1 MRGEIE
7 ERSEGG
13 EGREGELG
21 GRKKGRGSGE
31 EGRRER
37 EQKENNF
44 SLRRL
49 SEKRKKRLD
58 GSQEGLSFQH
68 KT

>member
-37 EQKENNF
+37 E
-44 SLRRL
+44 
-49 SEKRKKRLD
+49 
-58 GSQEGLSFQH
+58 
-68 KT
+68 